1 MPLITLRDIRLD
13 YGAAPL
19 LDGVNLSIRKGQ
31 KLSLI
36 GRNGEG
42 KSTLLKLLN
51 GDIEPDAGE
60 ILHRDGVRVAMMEQQ
75 VPESWEGSVFDVVA
89 KALGENGRHLI
100 RYHRLLQEAP
110 ESDELAE
117 VQQAITDAD
126 AWPLLNRI
134 ETVVSQL
141 GLDPDADFS
150 ALSGGV
156 KRRVVLARALVR
168 EPDILLLDEPTN
180 HLDIES
186 IQWLEKYIRGLNIA
200 VVFVTHDRAFLR
212 NIANG
217 ILELDRGKVFACDC
231 DYDTYLKRR
240 EERLNAEAREWDR
253 FDKKLKAEEV
263 WIRQGIKARRTRNE
277 GRVRLLQAMRE
288 ERKARR
294 QISGQA
300 QAAANIAEASG
311 KKVIVAH
318 KISKAYA
325 GKTLIDAFSTRIW
338 RGDKVGIIGPNGVGK
353 TTLVKILLK
362 QLEPDSGSVKHG
374 TNLEIAYFDQLRESI
389 NDDDTVRNNLNL
401 GTDEVMVNGK
411 PKHVMGYLQDFLFSP
426 EKIMGPAKV
435 LSGGERNRLLLA
447 RLFARP
453 SNVLVLDEP
462 TNDLDMETL
471 DLLQEQLLEYP
482 GTVLLISHDRDFID
496 QVATQTYVFEGEGRI
511 QEYVGGY
518 TDYLRQRPEPG
529 FKKESSRRTEK
540 NKNAGNTA
548 DKKANEAA
556 EAPRSTKSGTAAA
569 PASGQKLTYQLQR
582 ELASLP
588 KEIEKLEAQL
598 AVIEQ
603 EMAEPDFYAGPP
615 HRIKQTTAKQQKIR
629 QQLEEKYRRW
639 EALEAMQEA

>member
-1 MPLITLRDIRLD
+1 MPLITLRDVRVD
-13 YGAAPL
+13 FGAAPV
-19 LDGVNLSIRKGQ
+19 LDGVSLSIHKGQ

-51 GDIEPDAGE
+51 QEIEPESGE
-60 ILHRDGVRVAMMEQQ
+60 ILRRDGVRVAMMAQQ
-75 VPESWEGSVFDVVA
+75 VPESWQGTVFDVVA
-89 KALGENGRHLI
+89 RALAEDGQRLI
-100 RYHRLLQEAP
+100 RYHQLLQDAP
-110 ESDELAE
+110 DSQELADI
-117 VQQAITDAD
+117 QQALTEAD
-126 AWPLLNRI
+126 AWPFLNRI
-134 ETVVSQL
+134 ETVISQL
-141 GLDPDADFS
+141 GLGAEADFS

-156 KRRVVLARALVR
+156 KRRVVLARALVCQ
-168 EPDILLLDEPTN
+168 PDILLLDEPTN

-186 IQWLEKYIRGLNIA
+186 IQWLEKYIRNLNIA

-212 NIANG
+212 AVATG
-217 ILELDRGKVFACDC
+217 ILELDRGKIFAYDC
-231 DYDTYLKRR
+231 DYDTYVRRR
-240 EERLNAEAREWDR
+240 EERLHAEARQWQR
-253 FDKKLKAEEV
+253 FDKKLQAEEA

-277 GRVRLLQAMRE
+277 GRVRQLQAMRQA
-288 ERKARR
+288 RLARR
-294 QISGQA
+294 QMGA
-300 QAAANIAEASG
+300 QARASVNVAEASG

-318 KISKAYA
+318 KISKSYQD
-325 GKTLIDAFSTRIW
+325 KPLIDRFSTRIW

-362 QLEPDSGSVKHG
+362 QLAPDSGSVKHG
-374 TNLEIAYFDQLRESI
+374 TSLEIAYFDQLRESI

-411 PKHVMGYLQDFLFSP
+411 PRHVMAYLQDFLFSP
-426 EKIMGPAKV
+426 DKIMGPAKV

-496 QVATQTYVFEGEGRI
+496 QVATQTFVFEGDGRI

-518 TDYLRQRPEPG
+518 SDYLRQRPAVASDSTPATKRGEDSA
-529 FKKESSRRTEK
+529 KNSKATASAKE
-540 NKNAGNTA
+540 NPQG
-548 DKKANEAA
+548 
-556 EAPRSTKSGTAAA
+556 SG
-569 PASGQKLTYQLQR
+569 KLTYKLQR

-588 KEIEKLEAQL
+588 GEIEKLEKRL
-598 AVIEQ
+598 AHLEE
-603 EMAEPDFYAGPP
+603 EMAAPDFYTGPP
-615 HRIKQTTAKQQKIR
+615 HRIKQATAKQKELR
-629 QQLEEKYRRW
+629 QQLDAKYQRW
-639 EALEAMQEA
+639 DELESMSST